1 MYYHLRQMKN
11 PISQAYIS
19 TLFQSIFHTK
29 IKKNESFDS
38 FGKQRRIIFRSCK
51 EAGFPED
58 KAYLICCYI
67 RSLDSNYDNI
77 RELLDTNALD
87 WFNKT
92 LDEVIQ
98 LTTDIK
104 LNKTTTGSQVSVTG
118 TGNAVGKQGAVRP
131 SSTNTSFI
139 TTTTQAP
146 NTKDFLTKPSDLTG
160 TEVAAL
166 IGMYSCPLCRKNSH
180 PVWRCYYLR
189 NTNDIKLK
197 HSNIQSPIPR
207 ATLPAQLSVTNQPPT
222 VSPTSTPLTSGNTN
236 RETALS
242 Q

>member
-1 MYYHLRQMKN
+1 MPAGGDKALPKYAGEKNEDINAFFYKLRIFLSCPSINNCHQQKQTTDENIQESKNLRTLLGLCLSGEALHPFLANTRFDNKGIEMYYHLRQMKN

-104 LNKTTTGSQVSVTG
+104 LNKTTTGS
-118 TGNAVGKQGAVRP
+118 
-131 SSTNTSFI
+131 
-139 TTTTQAP
+139 
-146 NTKDFLTKPSDLTG
+146 
-160 TEVAAL
+160 
-166 IGMYSCPLCRKNSH
+166 
-180 PVWRCYYLR
+180 
-189 NTNDIKLK
+189 
-197 HSNIQSPIPR
+197 
-207 ATLPAQLSVTNQPPT
+207 
-222 VSPTSTPLTSGNTN
+222 
-236 RETALS
+236 
-242 Q
+242 